1 MSTKSTLFAGLLAL
15 MPGFASAHVVIE
27 DAYAR
32 VSSAMAQS
40 GAVFM
45 TIYNHNDFAE
55 VLIGASSDVA
65 QRVELH
71 THIQNAEGVMRMV
84 EVEGG
89 IAMAPDETVMLERG
103 GLHVMLLGLNRALAH
118 GDSFSLTLEFQNS
131 DPITIEVPVDL
142 ERMPGHSAGGM
153 QHDHGQMDHGS
164 HGTAHGSGG

>member
-1 MSTKSTLFAGLLAL
+1 MSIRTTVFVGLAAL
-15 MPGFASAHVVIE
+15 MPGLASAHVVIE
-27 DAYAR
+27 DTYAR
-32 VSSAMAQS
+32 VASAMAQS

-55 VLIGASSDVA
+55 VLTGASSDVA
-65 QRVELH
+65 ERVELH
-71 THIQNAEGVMRMV
+71 THVMNAEGVMRMI

-89 IAMAPDETVMLERG
+89 IPMAADETVLLERG
-103 GLHVMLLGLNRALAH
+103 GLHVMLLGLTRTLEH

-142 ERMPGHSAGGM
+142 ERMPGHGAGGM

-164 HGTAHGSGG
+164 HGNGG

>member
-1 MSTKSTLFAGLLAL
+1 MSIKTTLFAGLLAL
-15 MPGFASAHVVIE
+15 LPGFASAHIVIE

-55 VLIGASSDVA
+55 VLTGASSDVA
-65 QRVELH
+65 VRVELH
-71 THIQNAEGVMRMV
+71 THLQDSAGVMRMV
-84 EVEGG
+84 EIEGG
-89 IAMAPDETVMLERG
+89 IPMAADETVLLQRG
-103 GLHVMLLGLNRALAH
+103 GLHVMLLGLTRTLAH

-142 ERMPGHSAGGM
+142 ERGADHGAAG
-153 QHDHGQMDHGS
+153 GQMDHGN
-164 HGTAHGSGG
+164 HGAGHHHGG

>member
-1 MSTKSTLFAGLLAL
+1 MSLRLSLFVGLFALTPA
-15 MPGFASAHVVIE
+15 MASAHVVIE

-45 TIYNHNDFAE
+45 RIYNHNDFDE
-55 VLIGASSDVA
+55 VLIGAASDVA
-65 QRVELH
+65 ERVELH
-71 THIQNAEGVMRMV
+71 THVQDAAGVMRMV

-103 GLHVMLLGLNRALAH
+103 GLHVMLLGLTRPLEN

-131 DPITIEVPVDL
+131 DPITIEVTVDL
-142 ERMPGHSAGGM
+142 DRIPSHGGGG
-153 QHDHGQMDHGS
+153 HDHGQHG
-164 HGTAHGSGG
+164 HGSGG

>member
-15 MPGFASAHVVIE
+15 MPGFASADVMIE

-40 GAVFM
+40 GAIFM
-45 TIYNHNDFAE
+45 TLHNHNDFAE

-103 GLHVMLLGLNRALAH
+103 GLHVMLLGLTRTLEH
-118 GDSFSLTLEFQNS
+118 GDSFTLTLEFQNS

-142 ERMPGHSAGGM
+142 ERMPSHGTGGM
-153 QHDHGQMDHGS
+153 QHGQMDHSG
-164 HGTAHGSGG
+164 HGNGG